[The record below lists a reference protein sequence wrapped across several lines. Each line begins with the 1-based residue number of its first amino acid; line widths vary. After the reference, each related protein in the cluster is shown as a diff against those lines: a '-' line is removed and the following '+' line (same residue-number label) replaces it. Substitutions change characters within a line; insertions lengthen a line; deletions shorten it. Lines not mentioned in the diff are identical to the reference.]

1 MAVHNLIR
9 VEDHVKNFRPQLL
22 VLSGMTSARPSLI
35 DFAQL
40 ITKNLSLLVCG
51 NIIKVCMI
59 CVYIYINNPN
69 KLFLFILIHFR
80 LQLHKNYLKY
90 IQSVP

>member
-22 VLSGMTSARPSLI
+22 VLTGMTSARPSLI
-35 DFAQL
+35 DFAHL

-51 NIIKVCMI
+51 NIIKVS
-59 CVYIYINNPN
+59 
-69 KLFLFILIHFR
+69 LFI
-80 LQLHKNYLKY
+80 KLKF
-90 IQSVP
+90 

>member
-22 VLSGMTSARPSLI
+22 VLTGMTSSRPSLI
-35 DFAQL
+35 DFAHL

-51 NIIKVCMI
+51 NIIKVCL
-59 CVYIYINNPN
+59 CV
-69 KLFLFILIHFR
+69 
-80 LQLHKNYLKY
+80 
-90 IQSVP
+90 

>member
-22 VLSGMTSARPSLI
+22 VLTGMASSRPSLI
-35 DFAQL
+35 DFGHL

-51 NIIKVCMI
+51 NIIKVCL
-59 CVYIYINNPN
+59 YINLKYN
-69 KLFLFILIHFR
+69 KLIIF
-80 LQLHKNYLKY
+80 
-90 IQSVP
+90 